1 MKPWLLLLA
10 APIPGVPGSRVP
22 PRPRVPPRTPPPIQ
36 TSIALVVKAG
46 AKETRTTV
54 LPRQPAAT
62 TRTLAEVRASEV
74 PQIRWMIRNED
85 KKTAVRSIVVHFLV
99 TKVGALSEEV
109 PSTPRKGSFAD
120 QVLGTDLRALGSTT
134 GNFNTP
140 IYTPGIYQ
148 VEVELLDA
156 EGTRIQYAV
165 LDLKVS
171 EG

>member
-1 MKPWLLLLA
+1 MNPWLILVA

-22 PRPRVPPRTPPPIQ
+22 PRPRLPPRTPPPIQ
-36 TSIALVVKAG
+36 TSIALVIKTG

-54 LPRQPAAT
+54 PPRQAFVSTRPLVE
-62 TRTLAEVRASEV
+62 TRTTMT
-74 PQIRWMIRNED
+74 PQIRWAIRNED

-99 TKVGALSEEV
+99 TRVDGIAEAI
-109 PSTPRKGSFAD
+109 PSTPRKGTFAD
-120 QVLGTDLRALGSTT
+120 QVLGTDLRASGITT

-140 IYTPGIYQ
+140 IFTPGIYQ
-148 VEVELLDA
+148 VEVELLDP

-165 LDLKVS
+165 LDLKVE